1 MGRIGGGWFR
11 IRLDPAQLTQ
21 PKVDNG
27 QLSGSNAN
35 PLNDRN
41 GSGAADRYG
50 DQGAAERSADVI
62 GVRSALVLVVGE
74 VQIISLDHFRE
85 EG

>member
-1 MGRIGGGWFR
+1 MCSL
-11 IRLDPAQLTQ
+11 RLLAIACSRKASDRLLR
-21 PKVDNG
+21 G
-27 QLSGSNAN
+27 SESGHAYVR
-35 PLNDRN
+35 L
-41 GSGAADRYG
+41 GSEAADRYG